1 MYKIRTFV
9 YPIGRLNRIGK
20 EARRFREME
29 FSRKKSVYI
38 VACFAFI
45 LLIVIGVIKC
55 RKNLQNKLADTVVF
69 GQKVSQPTDVI
80 EENDVDTDSNK
91 RIEDKKTP
99 PVSKIE
105 VNSLKETPP
114 PTLIA
119 GFQTI
124 PENTCF
130 TVSYKHKPADGHKN
144 IDDCSTHKN
153 VIDFKP
159 NKIHPD
165 ISSKNVCI
173 RVDETP
179 VKFETIKSKWI
190 IGPIAGPSSV
200 ISVRYCPAKI
210 IQDCNV
216 PKDSFMDAIGGEQ
229 ENDAKTIN
237 WDGSKDANKD
247 IEVDSE
253 LGSEIYPEGTDS
265 SGLTL
270 FDGWTESFTKT
281 EVVVKSKK

>member
-1 MYKIRTFV
+1 MYKIKTFV

-20 EARRFREME
+20 DARRFREME
-29 FSRKKSVYI
+29 FSRKKLVCI

-45 LLIVIGVIKC
+45 LLIAIGVIRC
-55 RKNLQNKLADTVVF
+55 RKNLKNKLADAVL
-69 GQKVSQPTDVI
+69 GQKVSQPTDLT
-80 EENDVDTDSNK
+80 EDSDVDADSNK
-91 RIEDKKTP
+91 RIENKKVP
-99 PVSKIE
+99 PFSNIG
-105 VNSLKETPP
+105 VNSLKENPTP
-114 PTLIA
+114 TSIT
-119 GFQTI
+119 GVQTI
-124 PENTCF
+124 PENVCF
-130 TVSYKHKPADGHKN
+130 TVNYKHKPTDGHKN

-153 VIDFKP
+153 VIDFKT
-159 NKIHPD
+159 NKTHPD

-210 IQDCNV
+210 IQDCNI
-216 PKDSFMDAIGGEQ
+216 PKDSFIDAIGGEQ
-229 ENDAKTIN
+229 ENDAKTVN
-237 WDGSKDANKD
+237 WDGSKEANKD

-253 LGSEIYPEGTDS
+253 LGSEIYPEGTNS